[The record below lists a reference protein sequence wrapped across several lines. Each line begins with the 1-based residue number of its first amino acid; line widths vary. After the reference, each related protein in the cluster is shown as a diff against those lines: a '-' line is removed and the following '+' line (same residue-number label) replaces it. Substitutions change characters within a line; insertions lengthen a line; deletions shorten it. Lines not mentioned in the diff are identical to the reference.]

1 MRHGAALKKARWLL
15 RAFLLGIGMVPL
27 APSVGFAGVEVCQP
41 PSDFSHV
48 TLGYYDYDESGIDG
62 MAGQIRREN
71 HDIDLRYK
79 LDESW
84 SFGLGHRYAILD
96 IDPLELQTNGH
107 LHTVFFPI
115 HRERRSNGKSF
126 RISLAPS
133 LSASSNVMK
142 DPGEYSADTFQFI
155 AALVWSRDLS
165 DRVNLRY
172 GVCGDHRFGEY
183 EIYPAISIGWRL
195 RQKWMFELGFPTSR
209 LSYQATP
216 SVGFSLRVAPDGN
229 EWHVKN
235 SDKDRQS
242 QLVYESTLVEWTL
255 SWRALERLMLTVGV
269 GRLFDNR
276 YEVTLLD
283 DRRVQ
288 LDGNAVTRVGAAI
301 AWRF

>member
-1 MRHGAALKKARWLL
+1 MRLGAALNKPRWLL
-15 RAFLLGIGMVPL
+15 RAFLLGIGMAPL
-27 APSVGFAGVEVCQP
+27 APSVSFAGAEVCQP
-41 PSDFSHV
+41 PSDFSHL

-62 MAGQIRREN
+62 MAGQVRREN

-84 SFGLGHRYAILD
+84 SFGLGHRYVILD
-96 IDPLELQTNGH
+96 TDPVELQTNGH

-115 HRERRSNGKSF
+115 HREKRSGGKGF
-126 RISLAPS
+126 RFSLAPS

-142 DPGEYSADTFQFI
+142 DPGQYSAETLQFL
-155 AALVWSRDLS
+155 AALIWSRELS
-165 DRVNLRY
+165 DRANLRY
-172 GVCGDHRFGEY
+172 GVCGDHRFGDY

-195 RQKWMFELGFPTSR
+195 HQKWIFELGFPTTR

-216 SVGFSLRVAPDGN
+216 GVEFALRVAPDGN

-235 SDKDRQS
+235 RDRDRQS
-242 QLVYESTLVEWTL
+242 QLVYEATLVEWTL
-255 SWRALERLMLTVGV
+255 NWRAHEALMLTVGV
-269 GRLFDNR
+269 GRLFENR

-283 DRRVQ
+283 DRRTELV
-288 LDGNAVTRVGAAI
+288 GETVTRVGAAI